1 MLQNPNT
8 GETMVQRLF
17 GTDGIRGEIVAANPD
32 EKAALASLHEERS
45 VCPTLM
51 RLVGEALGHLIDT
64 LPCEGELVVIGWDE
78 RPGNQALVDGVTLGL
93 RLAGCSV
100 THVGI
105 CATPALHYAV
115 LWHKARLGC
124 MITAS
129 HNPASDS
136 GIKVFDAEG
145 YKTSPELEDRISELV
160 YALCEEEREIDE
172 IDHAE
177 LSQPNEPASLEWG
190 RTNHPLW
197 LSQRFTHFK
206 RLFGTETLSTNFIQ
220 QPLLLDCSKG
230 SASSWF
236 AEWLTNNGIETR
248 EMSREAAELNK
259 SCGAGEFSPT
269 AAWTFEEAAASEHV
283 LLKNLKQAPCG
294 TLVGAALDGDGDRC
308 LVIESTESGFR
319 VIDGD
324 AMADAFVVAGTQQQ
338 SPWLIAA
345 SIESDLA
352 LLSSLGRLP
361 VKVTSIET
369 AVGDRWLS
377 HALRS
382 SLVLDSQMPRMVGV
396 EDSGHAV
403 LPSPHPH
410 DEQHWSLVG
419 DGSATLVAYLLARS
433 VAQTELLMI
442 RGWKQRISVQNV
454 QRELWNGVNDL
465 SDEIE
470 NIARDHFEL
479 CGEVTQWKR
488 HGLEGEENLM
498 LIEAL
503 LNGEPLSLGIR
514 NSGTQAKISI
524 SLRLSSALEHEP
536 LASVMP
542 KLASHLAEAMC

>member
-1 MLQNPNT
+1 
-8 GETMVQRLF
+8 MVQRLF
-17 GTDGIRGEIVAANPD
+17 GTDGIRGKIVDANPD
-32 EKAALASLHEERS
+32 EKAAIMQLHDDRS

-64 LPCEGELVVIGWDE
+64 LPGEGEHVVIGWDN

-100 THVGI
+100 THIGI

-124 MITAS
+124 MMTAS

-145 YKTSPELEDRISELV
+145 YKTSPVLEDKISELV

-177 LSQPNEPASLEWG
+177 FSKPDMGFSLQWG
-190 RTNHPLW
+190 SEHHPLW
-197 LSQRFTHFK
+197 LSQRLT
-206 RLFGTETLSTNFIQ
+206 LFRNQFGISTLSTDFIHR
-220 QPLLLDCSKG
+220 PLLLDCSKG

-236 AEWLTNNGIETR
+236 AEWLTDNGIETR
-248 EMSREAAELNK
+248 ELSQTAPELNK
-259 SCGAGEFSPT
+259 NCGAGDFSPT
-269 AAWTFEEAAASEHV
+269 ATWTFEEAASSQHV
-283 LLKNLKQAPCG
+283 LLKNLKPAPPG
-294 TLVGAALDGDGDRC
+294 TIVGAALDGDGDRC

-324 AMADAFVVAGTQQQ
+324 AMADAMVVAGTQQK
-338 SPWLIAA
+338 SPWLVAA

-352 LLSSLGRLP
+352 LLSSINRLP
-361 VKVTSIET
+361 VKVETIET

-382 SLVLDSQMPRMVGV
+382 SLVMDSQMPRVIGV

-410 DEQHWSLVG
+410 NEQNWSLVG
-419 DGSATLVAYLLARS
+419 DGAATLLAYLLARS
-433 VAQTELLMI
+433 TAQEDMLMM
-442 RGWKQRISVQNV
+442 RGWKQRVSVQHV
-454 QRELWNGVNDL
+454 HRELWDGKNPL

-470 NIARDHFEL
+470 HIARSHLEQ
-479 CGEVTQWKR
+479 CGKITQWNR

-503 LNGEPLSLGIR
+503 IDGAPLSLGIR

-524 SLRLSSALEHEP
+524 SLRLSSSIESETMAL
-536 LASVMP
+536 VMP
-542 KLASHLAEAMC
+542 KLAEHLANAMC

>member
-1 MLQNPNT
+1 MPQNPNT
-8 GETMVQRLF
+8 GDSMVQRLF
-17 GTDGIRGEIVAANPD
+17 GTDGIRGKIVSANPD
-32 EKAALASLHEERS
+32 EKAALKSLHEARN

-64 LPCEGELVVIGWDE
+64 LPGEGELVVIGWDE
-78 RPGNQALVDGVTLGL
+78 RAGNQALVDGITLGL

-100 THVGI
+100 MHVGI

-115 LWHKARLGC
+115 LVQKARLGC
-124 MITAS
+124 MMTAS

-172 IDHAE
+172 IDFAE
-177 LSQPNEPASLEWG
+177 LSQPNEHTSLDWG
-190 RTNHPLW
+190 RVNHPLW

-206 RLFGTETLSTNFIQ
+206 HLFGVSAFSTGFIQ

-236 AEWLTNNGIETR
+236 AQWLMQNGIEVQ
-248 EMSREAAELNK
+248 EISREAAELNK

-269 AAWTFEEAAASEHV
+269 AAWTFEEAAASEHI
-283 LLKNLKQAPCG
+283 LLKNLKQAPQG
-294 TLVGAALDGDGDRC
+294 TIVGAALDGDGDRC

-324 AMADAFVVAGTQQQ
+324 AMADAFIVAGTQQQ
-338 SPWLIAA
+338 RPWLIAA

-352 LLSSLGRLP
+352 LLSSLNRLP
-361 VKVTSIET
+361 VKVTAVET

-377 HALRS
+377 HALRA
-382 SLVLDSQMPRMVGV
+382 SLALDSHMPRMVGV

-410 DEQHWSLVG
+410 QEQHWSLVG
-419 DGSATLVAYLLARS
+419 DGSATLIAYLLARS
-433 VAQTELLMI
+433 GAEKKLLMT
-442 RGWKQRISVQNV
+442 RGWKQRISVQHV
-454 QRELWNGVNDL
+454 DRELWDGINDL
-465 SDEIE
+465 SNEIE
-470 NIARDHFEL
+470 NIARSHFEM
-479 CGEVTQWKR
+479 CGKVTQWNR

-524 SLRLSSALEHEP
+524 SLRLSSALEHEA
-536 LASVMP
+536 LALVMP
-542 KLASHLAEAMC
+542 DLASHLAEAMC